1 MNYYIAD
8 THFGH
13 ANIIHLCNRP
23 FQNVDEMDDVLI
35 KNWNSRVTKK
45 DTVYIL
51 GDFAFKSKSPLEYF
65 NQLNGKKVVILGNH
79 DTDMRKHP
87 EKYSNIEIYNYL
99 EISDQI
105 KDQTYRLILFHY
117 PLAEWNGFFRNSIH
131 LYGHIHNS
139 VNETKTI
146 MDKIPNAYNVG
157 ADVLGFT
164 PRTLKEIIK

>member
-23 FQNVDEMDDVLI
+23 FQNVDEMDDALI

-65 NQLNGKKVVILGNH
+65 NQLNG
-79 DTDMRKHP
+79 RK
-87 EKYSNIEIYNYL
+87 S
-99 EISDQI
+99 
-105 KDQTYRLILFHY
+105 
-117 PLAEWNGFFRNSIH
+117 
-131 LYGHIHNS
+131 
-139 VNETKTI
+139 
-146 MDKIPNAYNVG
+146 
-157 ADVLGFT
+157 
-164 PRTLKEIIK
+164 

>member
-1 MNYYIAD
+1 
-8 THFGH
+8 
-13 ANIIHLCNRP
+13 
-23 FQNVDEMDDVLI
+23 
-35 KNWNSRVTKK
+35 
-45 DTVYIL
+45 
-51 GDFAFKSKSPLEYF
+51 
-65 NQLNGKKVVILGNH
+65 
-79 DTDMRKHP
+79 MRKHP

-139 VNETKTI
+139 VNETKII

-157 ADVLGFT
+157 ADVQGFI